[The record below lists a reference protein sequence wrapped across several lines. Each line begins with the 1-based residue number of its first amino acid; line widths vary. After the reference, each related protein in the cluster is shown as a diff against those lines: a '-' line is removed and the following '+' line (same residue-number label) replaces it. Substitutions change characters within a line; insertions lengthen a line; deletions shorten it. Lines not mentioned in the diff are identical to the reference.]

1 MTTIPSPPP
10 PFCRKRTKRRRSW
23 VVRDLAGRTSRI
35 LVLMKIT
42 RRLLAFLVLV
52 LGPLA
57 LLSQAPAAKRAGAK
71 GQIFAYV
78 GTYTTKTSSKGIY
91 VFGFDTATGQPSA
104 IEVAA
109 ATPDPS
115 WVAVHPSG
123 KFLYAA
129 NEAGEAST
137 VSAFAIDKKSG
148 KLELLNQLPSLGEDP
163 CYLSFDKTGKD
174 VLVANYSS
182 GTIAVFP
189 ILAGGRL
196 GEHTALAKDQGAAGP
211 NKKHQQGPHAHWIE
225 TSPDNRFAL
234 VADLGLDEVL
244 VYKFDAASGTL
255 TPNEPAFARLKA
267 GSGPRHAVFYPNGKF
282 VFAVSELSSTA
293 TSFAYDVK
301 KGTLKET
308 GTASTLPPGFS
319 GRNDVAETAVHP
331 NGKFLYVSNR
341 GNDSIAILSIDP
353 GNRTLAPAGGIPTG
367 GKEPRHFAIDPSGKY
382 LLAENQ
388 FSNNVVVLKI
398 DPATGGLTPTGQVV
412 EVPSPVDIAFLQE
425 N

>member
-1 MTTIPSPPP
+1 MIRA
-10 PFCRKRTKRRRSW
+10 PFLFRPALHY
-23 VVRDLAGRTSRI
+23 VP
-35 LVLMKIT
+35 MKIT
-42 RRLLAFLVLV
+42 RRVFSFFLFLAPLVFSV
-52 LGPLA
+52 AGGSA
-57 LLSQAPAAKRAGAK
+57 DQPAANRKYLV
-71 GQIFAYV
+71 FV
-78 GTYTTKTSSKGIY
+78 GTYTTKTESKGIY
-91 VFGFDTATGQPSA
+91 GYEFDADTGKLMPKG
-104 IEVAA
+104 IAA
-109 ATPDPS
+109 ETPDPS

-129 NEAGEAST
+129 NEAGKTST
-137 VSAFAIDKKSG
+137 VSAFAVDAKSG
-148 KLELLNQLPSLGEDP
+148 KLTLLNQIPSLGEDP
-163 CYLSFDKTGKD
+163 CYLSFDKTGKYL
-174 VLVANYSS
+174 LVANYSS
-182 GTIAVFP
+182 GTSAVFP
-189 ILAGGRL
+189 ILADGRL
-196 GEHTALAKDQGAAGP
+196 GEHTALVKDQGATGP
-211 NKKHQQGPHAHWIE
+211 NNERQEAPHPHWIE

-267 GSGPRHAVFYPNGKF
+267 GSGPRHAVVYPNGRF

-293 TSFAYDVK
+293 TSFAYDAK
-301 KGTLKET
+301 KGTLKEIR
-308 GTASTLPPGFS
+308 TASTLPPGFS

-353 GNRTLAPAGGIPTG
+353 GNRTLSPAGGIPTG

-388 FSNNVVVLKI
+388 FSNNIVVFKI
-398 DPATGGLTPTGQVV
+398 DPATGGLTATGQVV

-425 N
+425 D

>member
-1 MTTIPSPPP
+1 MIPA
-10 PFCRKRTKRRRSW
+10 PF
-23 VVRDLAGRTSRI
+23 LFQPA
-35 LVLMKIT
+35 LHYFPMEIT
-42 RRLLAFLVLV
+42 RRIFSFSLLIAPFIFSVGGGSADKPAVNRKYLV
-52 LGPLA
+52 
-57 LLSQAPAAKRAGAK
+57 
-71 GQIFAYV
+71 FV
-78 GTYTTKTSSKGIY
+78 GTYTTKTESKGIY
-91 VFGFDTATGQPSA
+91 AYGFDADTGKLTPKG
-104 IEVAA
+104 VAA
-109 ATPDPS
+109 ETPDPS
-115 WVAVHPSG
+115 WVAVHPGG
-123 KFLYAA
+123 KYLYAA
-129 NEAGEAST
+129 NEASKAST
-137 VSAFAIDKKSG
+137 VSAFAVDVKSG
-148 KLELLNQLPSLGEDP
+148 KLTLLNQMPSLGEDP
-163 CYLSFDKTGKD
+163 CYLSFDKTGKY

-189 ILAGGRL
+189 ILADGRL
-196 GEHTALAKDQGAAGP
+196 GEHTAMVRDAGATGP
-211 NKKHQQGPHAHWIE
+211 NKKHQEGPHAHWIE
-225 TSPDNRFAL
+225 TSPDNRFVL

-244 VYKFDAASGTL
+244 VYKLDATSGTL

-341 GNDSIAILSIDP
+341 GNDSIAILSIDA

-388 FSNNVVVLKI
+388 FSNNIVVFKI
-398 DPATGGLTPTGQVV
+398 DAATGGLTPTRQVV